1 MPSGDVVDRDNGR
14 GLAGVVVSDGLTVT
28 RTVDDG
34 TFSLPARD
42 DAEFVWVAVP
52 SEYHALVPGWFVDV
66 RDGATEPLR
75 FALEPRADAPR
86 DGCRFVQVTDLH
98 VSLDAGARLRP
109 LIEAGV
115 VAPPGVDVTGD
126 TTARELRADL
136 ETIVERVAPDFIAAT
151 GDLADYGQREELEAY
166 RDVIARL
173 GIPVASV
180 PGNHDHLSVLT
191 REAIDEFFAEWASR
205 DDTEGLD
212 AGAAFQREVFGGNWR
227 RAKSGRV
234 PWADVMGP
242 LYYSFDWGGLHFV
255 AYDGEG
261 LRRYGDDYPQDEWLA
276 HDLATVAR
284 DTPVVVC
291 THFPE
296 DREFYRSRFAGVRLV
311 ASISGHWHGTR
322 VWHDGDAAHWTSSTL
337 GFGGIDYTPR
347 GYRVI
352 DVDTDGARSRWETIE
367 APTREP
373 LRVSGRSATSN
384 GCIVVALEAGD
395 ATGTVRALGSW
406 SAELRAAAR
415 GGVAADDSQV
425 YLLDLGARMTAL
437 DARTGDTRWSHDL
450 GDPSVRWSL
459 GVPVVHDGRVYVGS
473 PMSVHAFEANVGTE
487 LWRTNLAPAD
497 WAASWSGLTACDD
510 TVVIGAVND
519 ELHLAA
525 LDAGSGAVRWQ
536 HRGRDIAGV
545 SATPAIAGDCVV
557 VARAPGWLA
566 AHALDDGTGRWK
578 APLDDAWPVAVA
590 IAGDL
595 ALVRS
600 ASGTVSAHDVAD
612 GRLRWTCVLD
622 PGPRAARPYAR
633 TSGGARLPLITVG
646 DVVWTAT
653 YDELV
658 AIDAVTGE
666 TVSRTPSNEELA
678 SVVATG
684 DAAVGVTIS
693 GGVVAGSGQ
702 LID

>member
-1 MPSGDVVDRDNGR
+1 MPSGEVVDRDDGR
-14 GLAGVVVSDGLTVT
+14 ALAGVGVSDGLTVT
-28 RTVDDG
+28 RTGDDG

-42 DAEFVWVAVP
+42 DAEFVWVTVP

-66 RDGATEPLR
+66 RDRDDAQRLR
-75 FALEPRADAPR
+75 FALDPRIEAPRA
-86 DGCRFVQVTDLH
+86 GCRFVQVTDLH
-98 VSLDAGARLRP
+98 VSVDEGARLRP

-126 TTARELRADL
+126 TTAAELRADL
-136 ETIVERVAPDFIAAT
+136 ETIVTRVAPDFIVAT

-166 RDVIARL
+166 REAITDL
-173 GIPVASV
+173 GVAVASI

-191 REAIDEFFAEWASR
+191 REAIDEFFSEWATR

-234 PWADVMGP
+234 PWVDVMGP
-242 LYYSFDWGGLHFV
+242 LYYSFDWGGVHFV

-276 HDLATVAR
+276 ADLATVAR

-296 DREFYRSRFAGVRLV
+296 DRDFYRSRFADVRLV

-322 VWHDGDAAHWTSSTL
+322 VWHDSGAVHWTSSTL

-347 GYRVI
+347 GYRVV
-352 DVDTDGARSRWETIE
+352 DVDADGARSRWETIE
-367 APTREP
+367 APAAVP
-373 LRVSGRSATSN
+373 LQVSGRGATSN
-384 GCIVVALEAGD
+384 GRVVVALEAGD
-395 ATGTVRALGSW
+395 ATGTVSALGSW

-415 GGVAADDSQV
+415 GGVAADDQHV

-437 DARTGDTRWSHDL
+437 DAHTGETRWSHDL

-473 PMSVHAFEANVGTE
+473 PMSVHAFEATAGTE
-487 LWRTNLAPAD
+487 LWRTELAPAD
-497 WAASWSGLTACDD
+497 WAASWSGVTACDG

-525 LDAGSGAVRWQ
+525 LDAASGAVRWRQ
-536 HRGRDIAGV
+536 NGRDISGV
-545 SATPAIAGDCVV
+545 SATPAIAGDVVV

-566 AHALDDGTGRWK
+566 AHALDDGTRRWK
-578 APLDDAWPVAVA
+578 VPLDDAWPIAVA

-600 ASGTVSAHDVAD
+600 ASGAVTAHELVD
-612 GRLRWTCVLD
+612 GDLRWTCLLD
-622 PGPRAARPYAR
+622 PGPRAARPYSR
-633 TSGGARLPLITVG
+633 RPGGARFPLVIVG
-646 DVVWTAT
+646 DVAWTAT

-658 AIDAVTGE
+658 AIDTATGE
-666 TVSRTPSNEELA
+666 TLSRKRAGEELA
-678 SVVATG
+678 TVVATSG
-684 DAAVGVTIS
+684 AALAITIS
-693 GGVVAGSGQ
+693 GGIVAARVS
-702 LID
+702 